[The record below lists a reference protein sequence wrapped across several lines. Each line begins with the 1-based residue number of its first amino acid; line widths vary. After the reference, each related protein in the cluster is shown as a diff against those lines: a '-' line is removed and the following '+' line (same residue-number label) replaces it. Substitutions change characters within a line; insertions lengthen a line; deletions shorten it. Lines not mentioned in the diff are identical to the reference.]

1 MEKKMRVKIM
11 TMKLNCL
18 KIIFRPR
25 KSRKK
30 KWNMMNVKIMIIN
43 FLIKYL
49 LNILL
54 FFNLIKIIFFIINI
68 NFIILYHYFC
78 DLE

>member
-30 KWNMMNVKIMIIN
+30 KWNMINVKIMIIN

-54 FFNLIKIIFFIINI
+54 FFN
-68 NFIILYHYFC
+68 
-78 DLE
+78 

>member
-30 KWNMMNVKIMIIN
+30 KWNMINVKIMIIN

-54 FFNLIKIIFFIINI
+54 FFNYLIYIKKILINYLFLFYFY
-68 NFIILYHYFC
+68 FIILI
-78 DLE
+78 

>member
-11 TMKLNCL
+11 TMNLNYL

-30 KWNMMNVKIMIIN
+30 KWNMINVKIMIIN

-54 FFNLIKIIFFIINI
+54 FFN
-68 NFIILYHYFC
+68 
-78 DLE
+78 